1 MPGVSTMTDPLFVWD
16 DSLEI
21 GIDELDFE
29 HKALIDDINRFH
41 EALAQ
46 HQDRARVLGDI
57 YARMQA
63 HFALEEYVMREHA
76 YEFFDEHKRE
86 HEALLDSYA
95 ERMVQF
101 LNERSDAAGQP
112 IEDVLERWVI
122 SHIIDSDKKMSL
134 MIKDG

>member
-1 MPGVSTMTDPLFVWD
+1 MTDPLFVWD

-29 HKALIDDINRFH
+29 HKALIDDINRLH
-41 EALAQ
+41 EALAR
-46 HQDRARVLGDI
+46 HKDRARVLGDI

-63 HFALEEYVMREHA
+63 HFALEEYVMQEHA
-76 YEFFDEHKRE
+76 YEFFEEHKVE

-101 LNERSDAAGQP
+101 LNDKSDSASKP
-112 IEDVLERWVI
+112 IEEILERWVI
-122 SHIIDSDKKMSL
+122 SHIIDSDKKMSR
-134 MIKDG
+134 MIKDS